1 MSEQETLVFEATSME
16 EARQIAADQL
26 GLAPEDLQV
35 VVVEEGRRFF
45 GFLGKKNTYR
55 AEPVAP
61 RHLLRVR
68 EVVRLMARHMG
79 AEVDVAFGEEDV
91 VDIRGADRQMLLGTY
106 GEPLRAFEYLVNIM
120 LRESLEGRWIRFDSE
135 GFREHRQAHLED
147 AARQAAA
154 EAQRRRRP
162 ISLDPMTSWERRVVH
177 VALKDHAEVET
188 RSVGEEPTRRVVV
201 WPRRNLTP
209 RGGGTGKTVY
219 RTRTQ
224 R

>member
-1 MSEQETLVFEATSME
+1 MSEQDTLVLEAASAE
-16 EARQIAADQL
+16 EARQAAVDRWR
-26 GLAPEDLQV
+26 LAPEDLHV
-35 VVVEEGRRFF
+35 VLVEEGRRFF

-55 AEPVAP
+55 VEPVAP
-61 RHLLRVR
+61 RHLLGVR
-68 EVVRLMARHMG
+68 AVVRRMAQLMG
-79 AEVDVAFGEEDV
+79 ADVDVAFGEEDV
-91 VDIRGADRQMLLGTY
+91 VDLRGADRQMLLGTY

-120 LRESLEGRWIRFDSE
+120 LRDSLEGRWIRFDSE
-135 GFREHRQAHLED
+135 GFREHRQAHLEE

-154 EAQRRRRP
+154 EAARRRRP

-201 WPRRNLTP
+201 WPRRNMA
-209 RGGGTGKTVY
+209 RSGTGKTVY
-219 RTRTQ
+219 RTRSP